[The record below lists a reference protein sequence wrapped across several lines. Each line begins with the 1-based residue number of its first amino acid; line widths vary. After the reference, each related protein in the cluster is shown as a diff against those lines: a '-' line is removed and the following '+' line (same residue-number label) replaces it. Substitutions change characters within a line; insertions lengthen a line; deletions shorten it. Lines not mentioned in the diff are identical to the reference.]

1 MRIIWDNEFDKYTIT
16 ASSEASGYPAS
27 NLQDISRKKTTR
39 TTDVA
44 SEWWKI
50 GNGTTK
56 ISISSIAIA
65 EHNFTSGV
73 TVKLQGNDTDVW
85 TSPAKEEVITYDA
98 DIMVKF
104 FTEAEYYYWRLL
116 VEDASNPD
124 GYIEI
129 GRLEAGEYLQMPGI
143 EPGFSYPRRT
153 TSDRDI
159 TVTSQ
164 VYGDKGIIQRAPGF
178 AFPVIEDSERG
189 EIDEMFDGVHHIK
202 PVILVVYENSLDV
215 VPVLYCVIDQEEL
228 PWRKYESELAW
239 SVEMKF
245 LEVF

>member
-39 TTDVA
+39 TTGAA

-65 EHNFTSGV
+65 EHNFTSGA

-85 TSPAKEEVITYDA
+85 TSPAREEVIIWDA
-98 DIMVKF
+98 GIMTKF

-116 VEDASNPD
+116 VADSSNPD

-129 GRLEAGEYLQMPGI
+129 GRIEAGGYLQMPPI
-143 EPGFSYPRRT
+143 EPGFSYPKIT
-153 TSDRDI
+153 TSERDI
-159 TVTSQ
+159 TVTGQ

-178 AFPVIEDSERG
+178 VFPIIEDSERG
-189 EIDEMFDGVHHIK
+189 EIEEMFEDVHNIK
-202 PVILVVYENSLDV
+202 PVVLVVYENSLDV
-215 VPVLYCVIDQEEL
+215 VPALYCVIDQEEL
-228 PWRKYESELAW
+228 PWQKSENSLTW
-239 SVEMKF
+239 SMQMKF